1 MAADWAHLDRAF
13 TLPETVTDT
22 KLRELYEYLRERL
35 RQEAQA
41 ADLSVM
47 QILQGERSIGLYI
60 RGRQAEAAEYGQPG
74 AFAHLSQEK
83 DFWSAWDTA
92 ATRFTELVRRSRPA
106 AEGDGGLTPAQVHSV
121 FMAVLAQVGDEEL
134 RIALQDKFADAL
146 AGL

>member
-1 MAADWAHLDRAF
+1 MPTDWANLDRAF
-13 TLPETVTDT
+13 TLPSTVTDA

-92 ATRFTELVRRSRPA
+92 ATRFTELVRRARPQGGG
-106 AEGDGGLTPAQVHSV
+106 EGLTPAQVHSV
-121 FMAVLAQVGDEEL
+121 FMAVLGQVGDEEL